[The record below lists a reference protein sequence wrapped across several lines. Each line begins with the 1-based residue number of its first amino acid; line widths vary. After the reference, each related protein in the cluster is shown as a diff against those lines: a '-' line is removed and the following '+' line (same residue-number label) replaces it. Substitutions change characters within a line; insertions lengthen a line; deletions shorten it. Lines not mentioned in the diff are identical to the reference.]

1 MFFKRHAMFF
11 FFLMSLVS
19 IANANERIN
28 KNNNELSKDAVAEI
42 VTQFYMANPEV
53 FESLLINV
61 SNNKREKEYAA
72 ILKNVIAYKSELLDT
87 AETPFYG
94 DPKGDVSVILFF
106 DYQCV
111 FCSKLHPSFSEL
123 TKSSSNVKFL
133 FKEWPIFSETW
144 KESNIAAKTGLSI
157 WEKKGSEA
165 YMAYHNNIFETNH
178 NEGEL
183 TLADIEKASG
193 TFLNQTVLENPLYSE
208 IIRKN
213 FSLARD
219 IGFTGTPVIIV
230 MPSENAT
237 IQKTTVFLGMTD
249 KAKISAAI
257 DKAR

>member
-1 MFFKRHAMFF
+1 
-11 FFLMSLVS
+11 
-19 IANANERIN
+19 
-28 KNNNELSKDAVAEI
+28 
-42 VTQFYMANPEV
+42 
-53 FESLLINV
+53 
-61 SNNKREKEYAA
+61 
-72 ILKNVIAYKSELLDT
+72 
-87 AETPFYG
+87 
-94 DPKGDVSVILFF
+94 
-106 DYQCV
+106 
-111 FCSKLHPSFSEL
+111 
-123 TKSSSNVKFL
+123 
-133 FKEWPIFSETW
+133 
-144 KESNIAAKTGLSI
+144 
-157 WEKKGSEA
+157 
-165 YMAYHNNIFETNH
+165 MAYHNNIFETNH